1 MEKRR
6 KVYVI
11 DDDPIL
17 QRIMSKMLGNFDSD
31 VQVEMFLH
39 GEEAINRLK
48 EDEKLPDLIFLDI
61 NMPIMDAWDF
71 IENYQKLNIEVVPI
85 YILSS
90 SIDYRDI
97 SKAENIDLIK
107 DYLVKPLKKDRL
119 IEICKRELK
128 E

>member
-1 MEKRR
+1 MTEKR

-17 QRIMSKMLGNFDSD
+17 QRIMKKMLVNFDD
-31 VQVEMFLH
+31 ELVIETFLH
-39 GEEAINRLK
+39 GEEAIAHLK
-48 EDEKLPDLIFLDI
+48 SDDQLPDLIFLDI

-71 IENYQKLNIEVVPI
+71 IESYQSLGIALVPI

-97 SKAENIDLIK
+97 TKAENIDLIK
-107 DYLVKPLKKDRL
+107 DYLVKPLRKDKL
-119 IEICKRELK
+119 IEICQREL
-128 E
+128 

>member
-1 MEKRR
+1 MKRR
-6 KVYVI
+6 IFVI

-17 QRIMSKMLGNFDSD
+17 QRIMKKMLSNFDD
-31 VQVEMFLH
+31 GVEVELFLH
-39 GEEAINRLK
+39 GEEAI
-48 EDEKLPDLIFLDI
+48 EKLATGNNLPDLIFLDI

-71 IENYQKLNIEVVPI
+71 IENYKNLNLAAIPI

-97 SKAENIDLIK
+97 NKAEDIDLIK

-119 IEICKRELK
+119 IEICNRELK
-128 E
+128 P

>member
-1 MEKRR
+1 MS

-17 QRIMSKMLGNFDSD
+17 QRIMTKMLSNFDD
-31 VQVEMFLH
+31 EVEVVIFLH
-39 GEEAINRLK
+39 GEEAIEKLK
-48 EDEKLPDLIFLDI
+48 TVEVLPDLIFLDI

-71 IENYQKLNIEVVPI
+71 IENFKEANVGDIPI

-97 SKAENIDLIK
+97 AKAENIGLIQ
-107 DYLVKPLKKDRL
+107 DYLVKPLRKDRL
-119 IEICKRELK
+119 IEICNKELK
-128 E
+128 

>member
-1 MEKRR
+1 MPNQK

-17 QRIMSKMLGNFDSD
+17 QKIMKKMLFNYNPEIE
-31 VQVEMFLH
+31 VALFLH
-39 GEEAINRLK
+39 GEEAIRQLK
-48 EDEKLPDLIFLDI
+48 ADTVLPDLIFLDI

-71 IENYQKLNIEVVPI
+71 IEAYELLNIPKVVI

-97 SKAENIDLIK
+97 DRAKGIDLIK
-107 DYLVKPLKKDRL
+107 DYLVKPLRKERL
-119 IEICKRELK
+119 IEICELELK
-128 E
+128 